1 MIRLA
6 LYTAVIALAAYALM
20 SFGAAAESTVKQV
33 HTQRA
38 ACIEAAE
45 MGQPCA
51 R

>member
-6 LYTAVIALAAYALM
+6 LYTSIIALVVYAVIG
-20 SFGAAAESTVKQV
+20 FGAAAESTVKQV
-33 HTQRA
+33 HAQRA

-45 MGQPCA
+45 LGRPCG

>member
-6 LYTAVIALAAYALM
+6 LYTSIIALVVYAVIG
-20 SFGAAAESTVKQV
+20 FGTAAESTVKQA
-33 HTQRA
+33 HAQRA

-45 MGQPCA
+45 MGQACE